1 MLPSWTP
8 NNELLYVG
16 DQTEWWNLY
25 HVNSN
30 GDQVSMRAT
39 LHLYQ
44 FLIQSVDIKFFE
56 FIADHYRTPFKQK
69 LYQQYMF
76 SNFIKNGRV
85 VLNSGSVSTIN
96 KEMGD
101 IIE

>member
-8 NNELLYVG
+8 NNELLYIG
-16 DQTEWWNLY
+16 DQTDWWNLY

-30 GDQVSMRAT
+30 GDHINLLPRDKETGGPHWVFA
-39 LHLYQ
+39 YYAYA
-44 FLIQSVDIKFFE
+44 VDP
-56 FIADHYRTPFKQK
+56 TG
-69 LYQQYMF
+69 
-76 SNFIKNGRV
+76 NGRV

-101 IIE
+101 IIEYTILKEIVEKC

>member
-8 NNELLYVG
+8 NNELLYIG

-30 GDQVSMRAT
+30 GDHINLLPRDKETGGPHWVFAYYAYAIDPRG
-39 LHLYQ
+39 
-44 FLIQSVDIKFFE
+44 
-56 FIADHYRTPFKQK
+56 
-69 LYQQYMF
+69 
-76 SNFIKNGRV
+76 NGKV

-96 KEMGD
+96 KEMG
-101 IIE
+101 ILLNIQFLRK